1 MIIHVLRKPL
11 TGTVAANVL
20 THGCG
25 ALNIDECRIGTGKR
39 VPSSAAKDRQNIAKG
54 TERGRTT
61 DTSGFDPNVGRWPTN
76 FVLTHLPACEQ
87 VGVKKVR
94 SQNPKYAH
102 VGKGGSRGNHMQYGL
117 AARPHGVGIGFANS
131 DGTETVPDW
140 RCAADCPVLVID
152 EQSYARGIH
161 SAGHACEA
169 SPFRKLKKDVVVA
182 FHGTSRLSPRY
193 GDVGGASRFF
203 QQVGLC
209 LPPE

>member
-140 RCAADCPVLVID
+140 QCAADCPVRRLDLQTGILV
-152 EQSYARGIH
+152 SGSPGIKRSGNTG
-161 SAGHACEA
+161 SAYGAE
-169 SPFRKLKKDVVVA
+169 
-182 FHGTSRLSPRY
+182 SRPPGSQMSGF
-193 GDVGGASRFF
+193 GDSGGASRFF
-203 QQVGLC
+203 QQVELC
-209 LPPE
+209 HTPE